1 MDLEQI
7 VREAPEYRV
16 VRRGETA
23 RETARNVYD
32 KALEIAGLP
41 SDEDQRDPL
50 VMAIRAAGCLA
61 ALITATENVEYQVH
75 EELGLIG
82 GAAGAATFEDLQY
95 LDAKKSLELF
105 HITAA
110 RKELELMRPDLL
122 MILKQV
128 REQRAAA

>member
-1 MDLEQI
+1 MELERI
-7 VREAPEYRV
+7 VREAPQYRV

-41 SDEDQRDPL
+41 PDEDQRDPL
-50 VMAIRAAGCLA
+50 AMAIRAAGCLV
-61 ALITATENVEYQVH
+61 ALIKATENVEYQVH
-75 EELGLIG
+75 EDLGLIG

-95 LDAKKSLELF
+95 LDAKKTLELF

-110 RKELELMRPDLL
+110 VLELKSMKPDLL